1 VGVHLPP
8 STRRAFDRL
17 AQDFTRVFD
26 QRLVAVVASG
36 PASSVVFVDDILGG
50 DLDALGALAE
60 TWQRDKLD
68 TPLLLTVSEF
78 RRSLDAFPVEYQ
90 GLVDHHLV
98 IVGTPPFADLA
109 IEPEHLRRACETA
122 AKGYLVYLRQSW
134 IEAAGHDEHLA
145 ALIASSA
152 ERLRTVLTQVARLQG
167 VEGTED
173 RVRAGALAAGLDA
186 ALVADVLAVERTPAR
201 AARLVP
207 RLPDLMS
214 MADALWV
221 FVDEWAR

>member
-1 VGVHLPP
+1 M
-8 STRRAFDRL
+8 
-17 AQDFTRVFD
+17 FD
-26 QRLVAVVASG
+26 QRLVSVVATG
-36 PASSVVFVDDILGG
+36 PASSVVFVGAILPG
-50 DLDALGALAE
+50 DLHALGALTE
-60 TWQRDKLD
+60 TWHRDKLD

-90 GLVDHHLV
+90 GLVDRHVV
-98 IVGTPPFADLA
+98 IAGTPPFADLA
-109 IEPEHLRRACETA
+109 IEREHLRRACETA
-122 AKGYLVYLRQSW
+122 AKGYLVYLRQGW
-134 IEAAGHDEHLA
+134 IEAASHDEHLA

-167 VEGTED
+167 LEGTED

-186 ALVADVLAVERTPAR
+186 ALVADVLAVERAPAR

-214 MADALWV
+214 MAGALWV